1 MATYPYGFG
10 TPAFDPIGFQDDY
23 RRNSAT
29 TDGSALTYS
38 SGPSPIEPTSF
49 ENAVTPDDVVINHG
63 DIFDCGMNNN
73 YGTGFQQPTPAMSTG
88 MPPMD
93 DFAFSMQNATSATLP
108 HMSPTA
114 QPDVT
119 LFSSHMNIDEG
130 FGEDVSAFDRPAMDF
145 TLFDSAPS
153 NGMNLNTGADFFPD
167 INQLGGQ
174 FENNNSNL
182 QFDNSLFGDADFS
195 NSLDDMGMS
204 NFGPTQ

>member
-1 MATYPYGFG
+1 
-10 TPAFDPIGFQDDY
+10 
-23 RRNSAT
+23 
-29 TDGSALTYS
+29 
-38 SGPSPIEPTSF
+38 
-49 ENAVTPDDVVINHG
+49 
-63 DIFDCGMNNN
+63 MNNN